1 MSISSPPETGPLGLF
16 LTAPPGL
23 EEVLR
28 AEAEGLGF
36 AAPRSVPGG
45 VETSGGWPEVW
56 RANLMLRGATRVLVR
71 IAEFRAMHL
80 AQLDK
85 RARKVDWGSVL
96 KPGTPVKVEATCRK
110 SKIYHDR
117 AAAQRVE
124 TALAETAGAVPDKA
138 AALTIRVRIEDDL
151 VTLSVDSSGE
161 GLHKRGHKQAVG
173 KAPIRET
180 MAALFLRQCGYDGTE
195 PVIDPMCGS
204 GTFVIEAAE
213 IAMGLLPGRSRG
225 FAFEDLASFDA
236 AAFAALKEVPAKAP
250 PALTFRGS
258 DRDQGAVASATQNAE
273 RAGVAAVTSF
283 ACHPAGALER
293 PEGPAGLVMV
303 NPPYGGRIGNRK
315 LLFALYGGLGQ
326 VLRERF
332 GGWRL
337 GMVTNDGGLAKA
349 TGFDFA
355 EVGPPIPHGGL
366 SVKLYRT
373 GVIR

>member
-1 MSISSPPETGPLGLF
+1 MSDSSQPEAGALGLF
-16 LTAPPGL
+16 FTAPPGL
-23 EEVLR
+23 EEVLC
-28 AEAEGLGF
+28 AEAAELGF
-36 AAPRSVPGG
+36 KAPRAVPGG
-45 VETSGGWPEVW
+45 VETTGDWPEVW

-85 RARKVDWGSVL
+85 RARKVDWASVL
-96 KPGTPVKVEATCRK
+96 KPGTKVQVEATCRK

-117 AAAQRVE
+117 AAAQRVG
-124 TALAETAGAVPDKA
+124 TALVETAGAVLDKEA
-138 AALTIRVRIEDDL
+138 ELTIRVRIEDDL
-151 VTLSVDSSGE
+151 VTLSIDSSGE
-161 GLHKRGHKQAVG
+161 GLHKRGHKLAVG

-213 IAMGLLPGRSRG
+213 IAMGLVPGRSRG
-225 FAFEDLASFDA
+225 FAFEGLASFDPA
-236 AAFAALKEVPAKAP
+236 GFAAMKAVEAKAP

-258 DRDQGAVASATQNAE
+258 DRDQGAVASSAQNAE

-283 ACHPAGALER
+283 ACHPVGALER
-293 PEGPAGLVMV
+293 PEGPPGLVMA

-326 VLRERF
+326 VLKERF
-332 GGWRL
+332 SGWRL

-349 TGFDFA
+349 TGLQFE

>member
-1 MSISSPPETGPLGLF
+1 MSDSSPPEAGPLGLF
-16 LTAPPGL
+16 LAAPPGL
-23 EEVLR
+23 EPVLC
-28 AEAEGLGF
+28 AEAEALGF
-36 AAPRSVPGG
+36 AAPRAVPGG
-45 VETSGGWPEVW
+45 VETAGGWPEVW

-85 RARKVDWGSVL
+85 RARKVNWRAVL
-96 KPGTPVKVEATCRK
+96 KPDTPFRVEATCRR

-124 TALAETAGAVPDKA
+124 RAIAEVAGARPDKTG
-138 AALTIRVRIEDDL
+138 LTVRVRLEDDL
-151 VTLSVDSSGE
+151 VTLSLDSSGE

-213 IAMGLLPGRSRG
+213 IAMGLAPGRARG
-225 FAFEDLASFDA
+225 FAFEDLAGFDPAAFDA
-236 AAFAALKEVPAKAP
+236 MKAGVTVQAP
-250 PALTFRGS
+250 GLTFRGS

-273 RAGVAAVTSF
+273 RAGVAGVTEF
-283 ACHPAGALER
+283 ACHPVGALER
-293 PEGPAGLVMV
+293 PAGPPGLIMV

-332 GGWRL
+332 AGWRL

-349 TGFDFA
+349 TGLRFA
-355 EVGPPIPHGGL
+355 EVGPPIPHGGI
-366 SVKLYRT
+366 SVKLYRAE
-373 GVIR
+373 VL